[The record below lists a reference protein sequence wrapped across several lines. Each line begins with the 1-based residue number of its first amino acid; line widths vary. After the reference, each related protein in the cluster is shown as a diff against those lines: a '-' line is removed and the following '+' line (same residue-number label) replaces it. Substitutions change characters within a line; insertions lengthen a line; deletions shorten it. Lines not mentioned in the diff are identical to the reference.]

1 MWELVGSLNPIAS
14 RSGYETEGQTNIACM
29 TLLVFNE
36 RKMLFPLLLSPLLGE
51 QEAETPLS
59 LSCLTRTSP
68 EQEQAGRFSPI
79 LLHFPPT
86 PPWDWLPFCVSLPV
100 LVLNAPLCSCSTAG
114 GPPVTSCPP
123 SLLRWRGFGE
133 SWKVLYQG
141 KTFPPLTP
149 QLCSLAVC
157 PLALTKSNTCL
168 PDVCTYRPAKLTA
181 ESPLAW
187 RQIFSRGQHLM
198 EFLAWKRLGGIIFLV
213 SLPIGRMKLNWVLY
227 MLKTFF

>member
-1 MWELVGSLNPIAS
+1 
-14 RSGYETEGQTNIACM
+14 
-29 TLLVFNE
+29 
-36 RKMLFPLLLSPLLGE
+36 MLFPLLLSSLLGE

-59 LSCLTRTSP
+59 LSLTRTSP

-133 SWKVLYQG
+133 SWKVLYQC

-149 QLCSLAVC
+149 QLCSSAAC
-157 PLALTKSNTCL
+157 PLAPTKSNTCL

-187 RQIFSRGQHLM
+187 RQIFGRGQHLM

-213 SLPIGRMKLNWVLY
+213 SLPTGRMKLNWVLY
-227 MLKTFF
+227 TLKTFF